1 MRKRTAIL
9 LCAVLGAGMMLALTA
24 CGSGKTGDGAVS
36 GVESSKTEDGA
47 ASGVESSKTEDGA
60 ASGTESSE
68 AGGGA
73 SSNKGAPVSL
83 ADAKQPKDKDFI
95 YDKFNTWVELHGYQG
110 KDEVIV
116 IPTTIE
122 GLPVTMDGF
131 VISEKAKV
139 RGIVLEEGYTSIP
152 RIACESDENSPIE
165 AIKLP
170 STCTEQVNTNPF
182 TSLPYLKTIEVAEG
196 NTVFFVEDDVLYADY
211 GEEYNKVLV
220 CYPPMKEGETLVLP
234 DDVSLAE
241 GCFIGNSMLKR
252 VENAVPWSGGNIIA
266 GTSIEEVVCGDRW
279 KHLDQHQFEDF
290 SGESKLRSITL
301 SVNLN
306 DLVWKVDHFAGL
318 DSLEEIVVPEGNS
331 TFFSEDGVLYYIGG
345 KKQTYLL
352 KYPNARPGED
362 FTVSEKADMLYY
374 MSTVFEN
381 PIYLKRVHIPSKWE
395 SDRGSIASDMPNGI
409 EVVVD

>member
-9 LCAVLGAGMMLALTA
+9 FCAVLGAGMMLALTA
-24 CGSGKTGDGAVS
+24 CGAGKAG
-36 GVESSKTEDGA
+36 DGA
-47 ASGVESSKTEDGA
+47 ASSIDSSKAGDGA
-60 ASGTESSE
+60 ASSIDSSE
-68 AGGGA
+68 AGGSA
-73 SSNKGAPVSL
+73 SSNKDTPVSL
-83 ADAKQPKDKDFI
+83 EDAKQPKDKDFI
-95 YDKFNTWVELHGYQG
+95 YDKFNNYVELHGYQG
-110 KDEVIV
+110 KDQVIV

-122 GLPVTMDGF
+122 GLPVEIDRF
-131 VISEKAKV
+131 VIAENAKV

-152 RIACESDENSPIE
+152 IIARESDGNSPVE
-165 AIKLP
+165 MIKLP
-170 STCTEQVNTNPF
+170 STCTKQVNSNPF
-182 TSLPYLKTIEVAEG
+182 GGYPYLKTIEVAEG

-211 GEEYNKVLV
+211 GEEYDKVLV

-234 DDVSLAE
+234 DDVSLAG
-241 GCFIGNSMLKR
+241 GCFSGNSMLKR

-266 GTSIEEVVCGDRW
+266 GTAIEELVCGDEW
-279 KHLDQHQFEDF
+279 KHLGQHQFEDF

-318 DSLEEIVVPEGNS
+318 DSLEEILVPEGNS
-331 TFFSEDGVLYYIGG
+331 TFFSEDGVLYYIGS
-345 KKQTYLL
+345 KDKTYLL
-352 KYPNARPGED
+352 KYPNAHPGED